1 MELRG
6 SHIKRARAIRR
17 VVLARDR
24 TRRAVPKAVSLAMH
38 VNATNPDACIAR
50 YENVCVSQI
59 RSGRHRLHFA
69 AGRSACDGQA
79 CSVQCARNDT
89 PEARRC
95 SCARFPI
102 GEHLMQEDPSVW
114 YEPVIALLPS
124 LPTGKLS
131 ENMAHFLYDTLLL
144 EAEIWLRTNGGL
156 APP

>member
-1 MELRG
+1 
-6 SHIKRARAIRR
+6 
-17 VVLARDR
+17 
-24 TRRAVPKAVSLAMH
+24 MH

-95 SCARFPI
+95 SSARFPI
-102 GEHLMQEDPSVW
+102 GEHLMQEDPSVR
-114 YEPVIALLPS
+114 YEPIIALLPS

-156 APP
+156 ALTLTLTLVPNSQP

>member
-1 MELRG
+1 MKSPG
-6 SHIKRARAIRR
+6 A
-17 VVLARDR
+17 LAGN
-24 TRRAVPKAVSLAMH
+24 AAM
-38 VNATNPDACIAR
+38 TKPDACIAR

-59 RSGRHRLHFA
+59 RPGRHRLYFA

-89 PEARRC
+89 PVARRC
-95 SCARFPI
+95 SSARFPI
-102 GEHLMQEDPSVW
+102 REHFMQEDPSVR
-114 YEPVIALLPS
+114 YEPIIALLPS

-156 APP
+156 ALTLTLAIVLDHYP

>member
-1 MELRG
+1 
-6 SHIKRARAIRR
+6 
-17 VVLARDR
+17 
-24 TRRAVPKAVSLAMH
+24 MH
-38 VNATNPDACIAR
+38 GNATKPDACIAR

-89 PEARRC
+89 PVARRC
-95 SCARFPI
+95 SSARFPI
-102 GEHLMQEDPSVW
+102 GEHLMQEDPSVR
-114 YEPVIALLPS
+114 YEPSIALLPS

-144 EAEIWLRTNGGL
+144 EAEIWLRTNG
-156 APP
+156 